1 MLVVLGLAL
10 LDAGWLIA
18 TPALTS
24 LGIIAL
30 TAALVQWL
38 LGAPA
43 RYLAHPRY

>member
-1 MLVVLGLAL
+1 MLAVLGLAL
-10 LDAGWLIA
+10 IDAGWLIA

-24 LGIIAL
+24 LGILVL
-30 TAALVQWL
+30 TAALIRWL

>member
-1 MLVVLGLAL
+1 MLAVLGLAL

-18 TPALTS
+18 TPALTA
-24 LGIIAL
+24 LGIIVL
-30 TAALVQWL
+30 TAALIRWL